1 MRVLYHCAV
10 AVTLFDESSGVAV
23 ALRPEATPDIAVE
36 SCPRGAELAAVL
48 RRVLSFHGLSAKVT
62 LAETPPK
69 AGLWLRP
76 GPLTGAPSE
85 ADLRS
90 KGFAPEDWSL
100 YLARTS
106 YRAPLAFSW
115 DALSAARGERAEL
128 RAIAQGLADAPA
140 ESSSRGVVGYRK
152 RFADRLADGLDRSGA
167 LDAVWDGL
175 KPGALS
181 PGSRAG
187 LLRLAD
193 PVLAL
198 GLFSL

>member
-10 AVTLFDESSGVAV
+10 AVALFDESSGVAV
-23 ALRPEATPDIAVE
+23 ALRPEATPDIVVAKG
-36 SCPRGAELAAVL
+36 PRGEALAAVL
-48 RRVLSFHGLSAKVT
+48 RRVLDFHGLAAVVSVREA
-62 LAETPPK
+62 PPK
-69 AGLWLRP
+69 AGLWLSP
-76 GPLTGAPSE
+76 APLTGAPSE
-85 ADLRS
+85 AERRS
-90 KGFAPEDWSL
+90 RGFSGEDWSL
-100 YLARTS
+100 YLARTH

-115 DALSAARGERAEL
+115 DALAAARAERADL
-128 RAIAQGLADAPA
+128 LAVARGLAGAPA

-152 RFADRLADGLDRSGA
+152 RFADRLAADLDLAGA
-167 LDAVWDGL
+167 LDALWDGL

-193 PVLAL
+193 PVLGL